1 MIETAQEI
9 IDALSVPVAPG
20 RVDVKPQQAT
30 RLTSG
35 KFQMRFNGPHG
46 RTYFIEAST
55 NLTTWEII
63 GVARDAGQNLFD
75 FEDVQV
81 AQFPGRFYLVVAP

>member
-9 IDALSVPVAPG
+9 IDALSAPAVPG

-55 NLTTWEII
+55 NLATWETI
-63 GVARDAGQNLFD
+63 GVGRDAGQNVFD
-75 FEDVQV
+75 FEDVH
-81 AQFPGRFYLVVAP
+81 ATQFPGRYYRIAAP